1 MWVFVVMDFPSH
13 TKKGRTEKR
22 CFCRELEKDGF
33 SKMHKS
39 LYVRYCTTLSNAQMH
54 KKRIKE
60 ILVNNC
66 RVSIFLIGDKQ
77 TEFSYHYLGP
87 KSKKMSEE
95 LLKGP
100 DLIEFF

>member
-1 MWVFVVMDFPSH
+1 
-13 TKKGRTEKR
+13 
-22 CFCRELEKDGF
+22 
-33 SKMHKS
+33 
-39 LYVRYCTTLSNAQMH
+39 MH
-54 KKRIKE
+54 KKRVKE
-60 ILVNNC
+60 MLVNNC